1 MSDQNHEAEFKRDR
15 RRFLR
20 LSAAL
25 TAGTLSPAL
34 LAACGGAP
42 APTGDTAATS
52 GPATDAT
59 AAAPAAGA
67 TAEGATGSAAGGGTL
82 VFAAEAIQGN
92 LEPGSFYSFGDW
104 QAIDLVGRGL
114 VFFDYQAGSEPQPAL
129 AESWDLS
136 DDGLVYTF
144 TMKQGLTFH
153 DGTPVTATA
162 VKRSFD
168 RLLNEDDPTRAP
180 NTYAGSEIGGTNVAS
195 IEVPD
200 EQTVVITLNE
210 ADVAYLKRMS
220 NPNAIILS
228 PAALD
233 EFGPAIGQNL
243 VAAGPFKLE
252 RIAAN
257 QEVELS
263 AFDGFYGGRPAL
275 DRIVIRAIAD
285 ETTIVSSLE
294 AGETHLTVSAPH
306 SSLEQLRANP
316 NLKVEVGVPWIDI
329 FMSLNAN
336 IPPFDDKRVRQA
348 VNYAINRE
356 NIRDAV
362 FAGYMEMPVAII
374 PPPEL
379 GHAAELAEFSSYN
392 PEKARA
398 LLAEAGQEGAAVEI
412 STVTSLFWPRIG
424 ELVQNDL
431 NQAGFNCTFQRYDP
445 GTLSGLY
452 NEGKVAIG
460 LNQRS
465 AFVADP
471 DNKLTPLLY
480 STSAVAQTQT
490 GNDTYPDAAEFDQ
503 MLDDA
508 RQELDEAARIA
519 KYRAIQEWLLDR
531 MPYAYIGYIAL
542 PVVSQQNVQGVNTA
556 ALGTYRTFLETVM
569 IG

>member
-1 MSDQNHEAEFKRDR
+1 MSDHDREAEFQLSR

-25 TAGTLSPAL
+25 AASTATPAL
-34 LAACGGAP
+34 LAACGAATPAAP
-42 APTGDTAATS
+42 AA
-52 GPATDAT
+52 DAT
-59 AAAPAAGA
+59 AAPAGATSAAPAPAA
-67 TAEGATGSAAGGGTL
+67 TTGGTL

-104 QAIDLVGRGL
+104 QAIDLVARGL
-114 VFFDYQAGSEPQPAL
+114 VFFDYGADSEPEPAL
-129 AESWDLS
+129 AESWTLS

-153 DGTPVTATA
+153 DGTAVTATA

-180 NTYAGSEIGGTNVAS
+180 NTYAGSEIGGTNVES

-200 EQTVVITLNE
+200 EQTVVITLKVP
-210 ADVAYLKRMS
+210 DVAYLKRMA
-220 NPNAIILS
+220 NPNAVILS

-233 EFGPAIGQNL
+233 EYGPAIGQNL

-263 AFDGFYGGRPAL
+263 AFDGFYGGRPSL

-285 ETTIVSSLE
+285 EATIVSSLE
-294 AGETHLTVSAPH
+294 AGETHLTNSAPH
-306 SSLEQLRANP
+306 TAIEQLRANP

-336 IPPFDDKRVRQA
+336 IAPLDDKRVRQA
-348 VNYAINRE
+348 INFAINRE

-362 FAGYMEMPVAII
+362 FAGLMELPVAII
-374 PPPEL
+374 TPPEL
-379 GHAAELAEFSSYN
+379 GFAADLAEFSSYN
-392 PEKARA
+392 PERARE
-398 LLAEAGQEGAAVEI
+398 LLAEAGAEGAAVEI

-424 ELVQNDL
+424 ELVQSDL
-431 NQAGFNCTFQRYDP
+431 NAVGLNCTFQRYDP

-452 NEGKVAIG
+452 NEGRVALG

-480 STSAVAQTQT
+480 STSSVAQTQT
-490 GNDTYPDAAEFDQ
+490 GNDTYENAAEFDR
-503 MLDDA
+503 MLDEA
-508 RQELDEAARIA
+508 RQELDEAERAN
-519 KYRAIQEWLLDR
+519 KYRAIQEWLLDY

-556 ALGTYRTFLETVM
+556 ALGTYRTFLEDVT